1 MSRTDMIADSLTCI
15 RNAGMVKKTEGVT
28 PYSLVLMGIF
38 QILKDQG
45 YIENFRQI
53 DENKKHFIK
62 VYLRYQKKE
71 NRISGIKRIS
81 KPSRRRY
88 TKASEV
94 PYVLK
99 GRGLAVLSTPQG
111 LLTDRQARQKAVGG
125 EVLFYIW

>member
-1 MSRTDMIADSLTCI
+1 
-15 RNAGMVKKTEGVT
+15 
-28 PYSLVLMGIF
+28 
-38 QILKDQG
+38 
-45 YIENFRQI
+45 
-53 DENKKHFIK
+53 
-62 VYLRYQKKE
+62 LRYQKKE